1 MTYAFLDVHRPGM
14 PEVLGLPE
22 LNSDLSLKLDANDG
36 DVIGPVEANEFVVEH
51 LWEVPR
57 GGITWRP
64 SISLNK
70 VSISS
75 YLTESRLVYICANY
89 RKFRARIV
97 GGFTGGESTSGR
109 TFAKTTDGAALVGEL
124 RFPWILAWEWQGTT
138 LRFLVASNSTHPA
151 PKPYYFALR
160 ISIML
165 RKRRD
170 LQALTGV
177 LTSRIAAYRLADSS
191 PKDEATVEHLRE
203 LVAER
208 MVSERIP
215 TRLDYLYGS
224 DFSPEVGIPGSMPW
238 GLGME
243 YAPSA
248 PPSQVL
254 SHDN

>member
-36 DVIGPVEANEFVVEH
+36 DVIGPVEANELVVEH

-57 GGITWRP
+57 GSIIWQA
-64 SISLNK
+64 SISLNR

-75 YLTESRLVYICANY
+75 YLTESRLVYVCANY
-89 RKFRARIV
+89 GKFRARIL
-97 GGFTGGESTSGR
+97 GGLTGGESTSGR
-109 TFAKTTDGAALVGEL
+109 TFAKTTDGAPLVGEL

-138 LRFLVASNSTHPA
+138 LRFLVAAKSTYPA
-151 PKPYYFALR
+151 PKPSYSALR

-165 RKRRD
+165 LKRQD

-191 PKDEATVEHLRE
+191 PKGEATVEHLRE
-203 LVAER
+203 LVAGR

-224 DFSPEVGIPGSMPW
+224 DFSPEIGIPGSMPW
-238 GLGME
+238 GFGME
-243 YAPSA
+243 YGPSA
-248 PPSQVL
+248 PPSQL
-254 SHDN
+254 LRREN